1 MLHVNELLLK
11 GMGLGHD
18 DSILFDIDGE

>member
-1 MLHVNELLLK
+1 MLHVNQLLLK

-18 DSILFDIDGE
+18 GSILFDLDGE